1 MQAEGRNSGFQP
13 ARGTWIP
20 LRKLCPIQAT
30 LAMGYL
36 VKLHFRG
43 KTSGSRVAFWRQGYP
58 PINLHRPHPG
68 NVLKPYQIRQVSEI
82 LRNLGLLA
90 EEEQ

>member
-1 MQAEGRNSGFQP
+1 MTKQDKLIRRLLSQPKDFTWAELVRLLNSVGYQ
-13 ARGTWIP
+13 
-20 LRKLCPIQAT
+20 LDRK
-30 LAMGYL
+30 
-36 VKLHFRG
+36 G

-68 NVLKPYQIRQVSEI
+68 NVLKPYQIRQVNEI

>member
-1 MQAEGRNSGFQP
+1 MTKQDKLIRRLLSQPKDFTWAELVRLLNSVGYQ
-13 ARGTWIP
+13 
-20 LRKLCPIQAT
+20 LDRK
-30 LAMGYL
+30 
-36 VKLHFRG
+36 G

>member
-1 MQAEGRNSGFQP
+1 MTKQDKLIRRLLSQPKDFTWAELVRLLNSVGYQ
-13 ARGTWIP
+13 
-20 LRKLCPIQAT
+20 LDRK
-30 LAMGYL
+30 
-36 VKLHFRG
+36 G

-58 PINLHRPHPG
+58 PINLHRPHPD
-68 NVLKPYQIRQVSEI
+68 NVLKPYQIRQVSEM

>member
-1 MQAEGRNSGFQP
+1 MTRQDKLIRRLLSEPKDFTWAELVRLLNSLGYQ
-13 ARGTWIP
+13 
-20 LRKLCPIQAT
+20 LDRK
-30 LAMGYL
+30 
-36 VKLHFRG
+36 G

-68 NVLKPYQIRQVSEI
+68 NVLKPYQIQQMAEM
-82 LRNLGLLA
+82 LRNLGLLT

>member
-1 MQAEGRNSGFQP
+1 MTKQDKLIRRLLSQPKDFTWAELVRLLNSLGYQ
-13 ARGTWIP
+13 
-20 LRKLCPIQAT
+20 LDRK
-30 LAMGYL
+30 
-36 VKLHFRG
+36 G

-68 NVLKPYQIRQVSEI
+68 NVLKPYQIRQVSEM

>member
-1 MQAEGRNSGFQP
+1 MTQQDKLIRRLLSQPKDFTWAELVRLLNSVGYQ
-13 ARGTWIP
+13 
-20 LRKLCPIQAT
+20 LDRK
-30 LAMGYL
+30 
-36 VKLHFRG
+36 G